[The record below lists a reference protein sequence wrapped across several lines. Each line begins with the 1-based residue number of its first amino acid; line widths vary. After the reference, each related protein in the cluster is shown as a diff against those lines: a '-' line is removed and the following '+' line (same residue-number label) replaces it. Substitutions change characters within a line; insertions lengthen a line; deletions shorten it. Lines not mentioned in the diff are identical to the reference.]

1 VSKLSSVIAF
11 YGGIAGACLVVLF
24 IMKDYF
30 NFIFD
35 LSISNQLFKKSSK
48 KDEKQ
53 E

>member
-1 VSKLSSVIAF
+1 MAKLSSVIAF
-11 YGGIAGACLVVLF
+11 YGGIAGACLLVIF

-35 LSISNQLFKKSSK
+35 LSIANALFINNRK
-48 KDEKQ
+48 KDEKH